1 MTRIAILHL
10 LNHFGAAGIGRAVHV
25 RVQHL
30 GQQGFT
36 WHIGALLGLGPP
48 ALTGVLPPKE
58 CDLKEEFRR
67 LGAQVVDFSDRHNA
81 SGNLTRRI
89 KEYVVAHQVKIV
101 HTHSPRT
108 VLAAAM
114 ALIGTHETIHLATE
128 HLLYTPGDRRWGLIY
143 TLLDRFSLYLPD
155 HIIAISQK
163 MYRQIVALP
172 GLSAKR
178 ITVIHNAV
186 DCESFYVPD
195 QRDPCRLE
203 FGLSPES
210 QVIGYAG
217 RIEKMKRLD
226 LLLEGFSL
234 VLTRHPQARLM
245 IIGEG
250 QLRPRLE
257 ALAASLG
264 ISQAV
269 IWTGFRQDIPRLLA
283 AMDVYVQPSANEG
296 LSKAMLEAMAAGKP
310 VISTDV
316 GGAPEVVTDGKTGIL
331 IPPGSSSAIWTAIV
345 DLLDHPEKRS
355 TLAQAARSHVVREF
369 DVQQT
374 TDAYRHLYEALALQ
388 S

>member
-10 LNHFGAAGIGRAVHV
+10 LNHFGAAGIGPAVHV
-25 RVQHL
+25 RMQHL

-36 WHIGALLGLGPP
+36 WHIGALLGLGHP

-58 CDLKEEFRR
+58 CNLKEKFRR
-67 LGAQVVDFSDRHNA
+67 LGVQVVDFSARQHG

-89 KEYVVAHQVKIV
+89 KEYVEAHQVKIV

-143 TLLDRFSLYLPD
+143 TLLDRFSLYLSD
-155 HIIAISQK
+155 HIIAVSQK
-163 MYRQIVALP
+163 MYRQIVDLP

-178 ITVIHNAV
+178 ITVIRNAV

-210 QVIGYAG
+210 QVIGYTG
-217 RIEKMKRLD
+217 RMQKMKRLD

-234 VLTRHPQARLM
+234 VLTCHPQARLM
-245 IIGEG
+245 IVGEG
-250 QLRPRLE
+250 KLRPKLE
-257 ALAASLG
+257 AFAARLG
-264 ISQAV
+264 ISHCV

-296 LSKAMLEAMAAGKP
+296 LSKSMLEAMAAGKP
-310 VISTDV
+310 VIATDV
-316 GGAPEVVTDGKTGIL
+316 GGAPEVVMDGKTGVL
-331 IPPGSSSAIWTAIV
+331 IPPGSCSALRTAIA
-345 DLLDHPEKRS
+345 DLLDDPERQS
-355 TLAQAARSHVVREF
+355 TLAQAARSYVVREF

-374 TDAYRHLYEALALQ
+374 TDAYRHLYEVLALQ
-388 S
+388 P